1 MDKRNFIKALGGL
14 SISPF
19 LTSSGAKEFMS
30 LSNFLPKI
38 TDDEELWKVVRSH
51 YKLKDEYI
59 NLESGYYCILPQP
72 TLEHFIELVRYVN
85 YEGAYYMREYQFPNK
100 DKVAAQLA
108 EFVNTNPEELVIT
121 RNATE
126 SLDLIISGFP
136 WENGDEAIYA
146 EQDYGAMINQ
156 FKLVAKR
163 EGIINKV
170 ISVPNHPKSDEEI
183 VSLYENQITSKTKL
197 IMVCHQINITGQILP
212 IRKICDMAHSY
223 GVDVLVDGAHCV
235 GQFDV
240 SIDDLGC
247 DYYAS
252 SLHKW
257 LSTPLGA
264 GLLYVNKKNISK
276 IWPFFASGSQNLN
289 DIKRLNHTGTHPVH
303 TDIAISNAID
313 YINWIGV
320 KKKEERLR
328 FLQRYWSDKL
338 RGKKNVLVNTPE
350 DIQRSCGIGNVGL
363 KNIKPGKMAQ
373 LLFDKYK
380 IFTVAIDGANVHG
393 CRISPNIF
401 TTTEE
406 LDSLVNAVTEL
417 SQISS

>member
-72 TLEHFIELVRYVN
+72 TLEHFIEHVRYVN

-136 WENGDEAIYA
+136 WKNGDEAIYA

-289 DIKRLNHTGTHPVH
+289 NIKRLNHTGTHPVH

-373 LLFDKYK
+373 LLFDEYK

-406 LDSLVNAVTEL
+406 LDSLVNAVNEL

>member
-72 TLEHFIELVRYVN
+72 TLEHFIEHVRYVN

-136 WENGDEAIYA
+136 WKNGDEAIYA

-257 LSTPLGA
+257 LSTTLGA

-289 DIKRLNHTGTHPVH
+289 NIKRLNHTGTHPVH

-373 LLFDKYK
+373 LLFDEYK

>member
-1 MDKRNFIKALGGL
+1 MDKRNFIKVLGGL

-19 LTSSGAKEFMS
+19 LIGSASKEFLS
-30 LSNFLPKI
+30 LSNYLPKI
-38 TDDEELWKVVRSH
+38 ENDEELWKVVRSH
-51 YKLKDEYI
+51 YKLKDDYI

-72 TLEHFIELVRYVN
+72 TLEHFIEHVRYVN
-85 YEGAYYMREYQFPNK
+85 YEGSYYMRNYQFPNK
-100 DKVAAQLA
+100 EKVAAQLA
-108 EFVNTNPEELVIT
+108 ELVNTNPEELVIT
-121 RNATE
+121 RNSTE

-136 WENGDEAIYA
+136 WKKGDEAIYA
-146 EQDYGAMINQ
+146 EQDYGAMINM
-156 FKLVAKR
+156 FKLVEKR

-170 ISVPNHPKSDEEI
+170 ISVPKHPKSDEEI
-183 VSLYENQITSKTKL
+183 VALYENQITDKTKL
-197 IMVCHQINITGQILP
+197 IMVCHQINITGHILP
-212 IRKICDMAHSY
+212 IRKICDMAHRH

-264 GLLYVNKKNISK
+264 GILYVNKKNISK

-328 FLQRYWSDKL
+328 FLQRYWL
-338 RGKKNVLVNTPE
+338 
-350 DIQRSCGIGNVGL
+350 
-363 KNIKPGKMAQ
+363 
-373 LLFDKYK
+373 
-380 IFTVAIDGANVHG
+380 
-393 CRISPNIF
+393 
-401 TTTEE
+401 
-406 LDSLVNAVTEL
+406 SL
-417 SQISS
+417 IHI

>member
-1 MDKRNFIKALGGL
+1 MDKRYFIKALGGL

-19 LTSSGAKEFMS
+19 LTSTGAKEFMS
-30 LSNFLPKI
+30 LSNYLPKI
-38 TDDEELWKVVRSH
+38 KNDEELWEVVRSH

-72 TLEHFIELVRYVN
+72 TLEHFIEHVRYVN

-108 EFVNTNPEELVIT
+108 ELVNTNPEELVIT

-136 WENGDEAIYA
+136 WKKGDEAIYA

-264 GLLYVNKKNISK
+264 GILYVNKKNISK
-276 IWPFFASGSQNLN
+276 IWPFFASGSQNLK

-303 TDIAISNAID
+303 TDIAISNAIE

-338 RGKKNVLVNTPE
+338 RGKKNVLVNTPK

-373 LLFDKYK
+373 LLFDEYK
-380 IFTVAIDGANVHG
+380 IFTVAIDGADVHG

-417 SQISS
+417 SKVNS

>member
-1 MDKRNFIKALGGL
+1 LDKRNFIKALGGL

-72 TLEHFIELVRYVN
+72 TLEHFIEHVRYVN

-136 WENGDEAIYA
+136 WKNGDEAIYA

-240 SIDDLGC
+240 SIDDLNC

-373 LLFDKYK
+373 LLFDEYK

>member
-19 LTSSGAKEFMS
+19 LTSSGPKEFMS

-72 TLEHFIELVRYVN
+72 TLEHFIEHVRYVN

-373 LLFDKYK
+373 LLFDEYK

>member
-38 TDDEELWKVVRSH
+38 KDDEELWKVVRSH

-72 TLEHFIELVRYVN
+72 TLEHFIEHVRYVN

-289 DIKRLNHTGTHPVH
+289 NIKRLNHTGTHPVH

>member
-30 LSNFLPKI
+30 LSNLLPKI
-38 TDDEELWKVVRSH
+38 KDDEELWKVVRSH

-72 TLEHFIELVRYVN
+72 TLEHFIEHVRYVN
-85 YEGAYYMREYQFPNK
+85 YEGSYYMRTYQFPNK

-108 EFVNTNPEELVIT
+108 ELVNTSPEELVVT

-136 WENGDEAIYA
+136 WKKGDEAIYA

-264 GLLYVNKKNISK
+264 GILYVNKKNISK

-289 DIKRLNHTGTHPVH
+289 DIKRLN
-303 TDIAISNAID
+303 S
-313 YINWIGV
+313 
-320 KKKEERLR
+320 KKLWNRE
-328 FLQRYWSDKL
+328 
-338 RGKKNVLVNTPE
+338 
-350 DIQRSCGIGNVGL
+350 CGI
-363 KNIKPGKMAQ
+363 K
-373 LLFDKYK
+373 KY
-380 IFTVAIDGANVHG
+380 
-393 CRISPNIF
+393 
-401 TTTEE
+401 
-406 LDSLVNAVTEL
+406 
-417 SQISS
+417 

>member
-72 TLEHFIELVRYVN
+72 TLEHFIEHVRYVN

-136 WENGDEAIYA
+136 WKNGDEAIYA

-363 KNIKPGKMAQ
+363 KILSQGKWLNFCLTNIKYLLSLSMEQMCMDVVLALTYLQQ
-373 LLFDKYK
+373 LK
-380 IFTVAIDGANVHG
+380 N
-393 CRISPNIF
+393 
-401 TTTEE
+401 
-406 LDSLVNAVTEL
+406 
-417 SQISS
+417 

>member
-1 MDKRNFIKALGGL
+1 MSYLKPFSSKLDKKDLERLDRNPLRILDSKNSETQNIL
-14 SISPF
+14 
-19 LTSSGAKEFMS
+19 KEA
-30 LSNFLPKI
+30 PKI
-38 TDDEELWKVVRSH
+38 SDH
-51 YKLKDEYI
+51 
-59 NLESGYYCILPQP
+59 LPQ
-72 TLEHFIELVRYVN
+72 
-85 YEGAYYMREYQFPNK
+85 
-100 DKVAAQLA
+100 
-108 EFVNTNPEELVIT
+108 
-121 RNATE
+121 E
-126 SLDLIISGFP
+126 SLDLLDLIRDTFSNDCNI
-136 WENGDEAIYA
+136 EIDH
-146 EQDYGAMINQ
+146 
-156 FKLVAKR
+156 KLVR
-163 EGIINKV
+163 G
-170 ISVPNHPKSDEEI
+170 
-183 VSLYENQITSKTKL
+183 L
-197 IMVCHQINITGQILP
+197 
-212 IRKICDMAHSY
+212 
-223 GVDVLVDGAHCV
+223 
-235 GQFDV
+235 
-240 SIDDLGC
+240 

-264 GLLYVNKKNISK
+264 GILYVNKKNTSK

-320 KKKEERLR
+320 KKKEDRLR

-338 RGKKNVLVNTPE
+338 RGKKNVLVNTPQ

-373 LLFDKYK
+373 LLFDEYN

-393 CRISPNIF
+393 CRISPNVF

-417 SQISS
+417 SQINS